1 MSDED
6 QSCHAPGSSPRHDDE
21 LDALS
26 RIEGQVR
33 GVKGMVTEGRY
44 CVEILTQIRAVHA
57 ALRRVERN
65 ILKTYLETCVQQ
77 TFTAGEVAEREE
89 KVRELLTLFD
99 WENGKP
105 R

>member
-1 MSDED
+1 MSDE
-6 QSCHAPGSSPRHDDE
+6 SCHAPGEFPNHDRE
-21 LDALS
+21 LDALA

-33 GVKGMVTEGRY
+33 GVRGMVLERRY
-44 CVEILTQIRAVHA
+44 CVDILTQIRAVHA

-65 ILKTYLETCVQQ
+65 ILQSYLETCVQDS
-77 TFTAGEVAEREE
+77 FSGGSVEEREQ
-89 KVRELLTLFD
+89 KVREILTLFD